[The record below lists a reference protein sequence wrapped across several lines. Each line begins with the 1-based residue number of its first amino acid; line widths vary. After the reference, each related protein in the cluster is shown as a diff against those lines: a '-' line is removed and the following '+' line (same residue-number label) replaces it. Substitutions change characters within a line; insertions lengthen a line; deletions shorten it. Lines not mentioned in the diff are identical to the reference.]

1 MPSIKSVDD
10 IKSSLLRPS
19 LTSHFYVEIPV
30 PSNGANSDSFK
41 QKLQEN
47 GVSWPT
53 KDQDTLNLLCSE
65 AVLPGSSL
73 ATFEV
78 NNDRTGVTERHV
90 HRRMFDDR
98 IDLTFYVDAENY
110 LPIKFFETWI
120 DFISGASDPRDNFVD
135 LNGPGQSA
143 KNYFYRMNYPD
154 DYTADQGLKVIKFER
169 DTYKSSGKGGY
180 NKPTGSVLEYNF
192 VRAFPLSIASM
203 QVSYDASSLLKCTV
217 SMSYIRYVVTMKK
230 ASESLPASEDPT
242 KKTPQPKV
250 PQPKDG
256 SASAQ
261 KYFNRNKSSLLNDK
275 KGTDFKF
282 DVNRFGLGNP
292 SGQNLNPDIA

>member
-53 KDQDTLNLLCSE
+53 KDQDTINLLCSE

-98 IDLTFYVDAENY
+98 IDLTFYVDAGNY

-120 DFISGASDPRDNFVD
+120 DFITSGATESDNK
-135 LNGPGQSA
+135 LIN

-169 DTYKSSGKGGY
+169 DTYKSSSKGGY
-180 NKPTGSVLEYNF
+180 DKPTGSVLEYNF

-203 QVSYDASSLLKCTV
+203 PVSYDASSLLKCTV

-230 ASESLPASEDPT
+230 ASESLPASTNPT
-242 KKTPQPKV
+242 QASDSINK
-250 PQPKDG
+250 
-256 SASAQ
+256 SASQ
-261 KYFNRNKSSLLNDK
+261 KFLDPNI
-275 KGTDFKF
+275 
-282 DVNRFGLGNP
+282 
-292 SGQNLNPDIA
+292 NLNLNIPRLNVSNINFSDIGSSIPFSAGFE

>member
-30 PSNGANSDSFK
+30 PSQGANSDSFK

-53 KDQDTLNLLCSE
+53 KDQDTINLLCSE

-98 IDLTFYVDAENY
+98 IDLTFYVDAGNY

-120 DFISGASDPRDNFVD
+120 DFITSGATTTNFVEASRNE
-135 LNGPGQSA
+135 LMN

-169 DTYKSSGKGGY
+169 DTYRSSSKGGY
-180 NKPTGSVLEYNF
+180 NRPTGSVLEYNF

-203 QVSYDASSLLKCTV
+203 PVSYDASSLLKCTV
-217 SMSYIRYVVTMKK
+217 SMSYIRYVVNMKK
-230 ASESLPASEDPT
+230 ASESLPASTNPT
-242 KKTPQPKV
+242 L
-250 PQPKDG
+250 
-256 SASAQ
+256 ASDL
-261 KYFNRNKSSLLNDK
+261 KNKSLSQNFLD
-275 KGTDFKF
+275 TF
-282 DVNRFGLGNP
+282 
-292 SGQNLNPDIA
+292 QNLNFFSSTVA

>member
-30 PSNGANSDSFK
+30 PSEGANSDSFK

-53 KDQDTLNLLCSE
+53 KDQDTINLLCSE

-73 ATFEV
+73 ATFEI

-98 IDLTFYVDAENY
+98 IDLTFYVDAGNY

-120 DFISGASDPRDNFVD
+120 DFISGGATTTNFVEASRNE
-135 LNGPGQSA
+135 LMN

-169 DTYKSSGKGGY
+169 DTYKSSSRGGY
-180 NKPTGSVLEYNF
+180 NRPTGSVLEYNF
-192 VRAFPLSIASM
+192 VRSFPLSIASM
-203 QVSYDASSLLKCTV
+203 PVSYEASSLLKCTV
-217 SMSYIRYVVTMKK
+217 SMSYIRYIVSMKK
-230 ASESLPASEDPT
+230 ASESLPASTNPT
-242 KKTPQPKV
+242 QASDSINK
-250 PQPKDG
+250 
-256 SASAQ
+256 SASQ
-261 KYFNRNKSSLLNDK
+261 KFLDPNI
-275 KGTDFKF
+275 
-282 DVNRFGLGNP
+282 
-292 SGQNLNPDIA
+292 NLNLNIPRLNVSNINFSDIGSSIPFSAGFE